1 MRTRLDLDKTLREII
16 GNGNVYFQPPENLK
30 MNYPCIRYS
39 LYDIQALH
47 GDNLP
52 YIKSPEYQL
61 ILIDPN
67 PDNEFVGKL
76 AQRGYLG
83 IVKISI
89 RRRHQFFKVGFRHIV
104 GEEAQKFKAQFRI
117 RQIFPSRIKL

>member
-52 YIKSPEYQL
+52 YIKNPEYQL

-76 AQRGYLG
+76 AEL
-83 IVKISI
+83 
-89 RRRHQFFKVGFRHIV
+89 
-104 GEEAQKFKAQFRI
+104 
-117 RQIFPSRIKL
+117 PSCSLDRVYVADNLNHYVFTVFI